1 MVRRWILYLAVV
13 TGVAVFY
20 WAYQEWFSWF
30 ALIGVLC
37 LPVAALLMSLPAM
50 LSLKLRARIPA
61 FLPVGA
67 VQPLELGVLCPLPAP
82 VFRCRIRVTR
92 MTTGESWLLKQGQNL
107 PAEHCGQLVCRPEKA
122 RVYDYLG
129 LFRLKI
135 QKKQAVSVIVR
146 PEPVPMQAPPELE
159 RYAATARRPKA
170 GGGFSEN
177 HELRLYRPG
186 DNLNQVHW
194 KLSAKMGKYIVR
206 EAMEP
211 EKGRVLL
218 EMELRGTPEELD
230 RKFGKLLWLSGHL
243 LQKGMGHE
251 LRALTGKGV
260 RCLAVA
266 DEKDLEKAM
275 DTLLCAPAAAGDA
288 RLEPVAASWQYRIG
302 GGEDEA

>member
-13 TGVAVFY
+13 TGMAVFY

-50 LSLKLRARIPA
+50 LSLKLRVRCPA

-67 VQPLELGVLCPLPAP
+67 SQPLELDIRCPIPAP
-82 VFRCRIRVTR
+82 AVRCRIRVTR
-92 MTTGESWLLKQGQNL
+92 TTTGESWLLKQGQEL
-107 PAEHCGQLVCRPEKA
+107 PAEHCGQLVCRTEKA

-135 QKKQAVSVIVR
+135 QKKPAASVIVR
-146 PEPVPMQAPPELE
+146 PQPVPMQALPELE
-159 RYAATARRPKA
+159 RYAATAWRPKA

-243 LQKGMGHE
+243 LQRGMRHE
-251 LRALTGKGV
+251 LRVLTGKGI
-260 RCLAVA
+260 RCLAVT

-275 DTLLCAPAAAGDA
+275 DTLLSAPAAAGDT
-288 RLEPVAASWQYRIG
+288 RMEPIAACWQYRIG